1 MTTNELL
8 HSTSP
13 EYWEKGSLKTRILN
27 SFRKTWESGLGTSHL
42 LVAKPQSLVRGLQ
55 ISTTVGLM
63 FNFKGQLVK
72 KHNST

>member
-1 MTTNELL
+1 MTTNQLS

-13 EYWEKGSLKTRILN
+13 EYWKKGSLKTRISN
-27 SFRKTWESGLGTSHL
+27 SFHKTWESGLGTSHL
-42 LVAKPQSLVRGLQ
+42 LGAKPQSMVRGLQ

-63 FNFKGQLVK
+63 FNIKGQLVK